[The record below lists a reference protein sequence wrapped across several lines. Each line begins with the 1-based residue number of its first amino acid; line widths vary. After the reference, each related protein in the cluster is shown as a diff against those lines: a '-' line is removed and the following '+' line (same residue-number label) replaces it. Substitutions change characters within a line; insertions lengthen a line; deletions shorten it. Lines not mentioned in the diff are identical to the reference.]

1 VAGRAAELSTLVKRA
16 SELGADIA
24 GLGTDRMLPV
34 APYLRELFPGGGLR
48 RGSTVAVTA
57 GRGAT
62 TLLLATL
69 AAASQAGSWCAVV
82 GMPQLGLV
90 AADEIGISLE
100 RFALVPHPGPQW
112 TNVVSV
118 LLDGFDAVVVAPAG
132 QVAASVRTQL
142 AARARQRGSVLLPL
156 GDWDGADMTLSP
168 ERSLWHGLGKGMG
181 RLRRREL
188 TVCARGRGAAT
199 RPRRTTFWL
208 PGPTPAPVP
217 ISLPDSAPASTP
229 AESSVKRHLSLVQ

>member
-69 AAASQAGSWCAVV
+69 AAAAQAGSWCAVV